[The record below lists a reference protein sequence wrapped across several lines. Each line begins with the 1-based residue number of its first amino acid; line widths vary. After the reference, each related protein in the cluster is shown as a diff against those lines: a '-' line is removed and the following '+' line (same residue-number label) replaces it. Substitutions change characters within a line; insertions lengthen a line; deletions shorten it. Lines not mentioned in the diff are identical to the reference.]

1 MKMIVAK
8 DKNHKRGER
17 RMYAITHDRR
27 LAAALAG
34 VLLVGLSG
42 CSVLPKGSVTL
53 DVGAQD
59 RGVAS
64 WYGEPFHGRLA
75 ADGKV
80 FDMYALTGAH
90 RTLPLGTAVRVVNAV
105 NGRSVLI
112 RITDRGP
119 YIEGRM
125 LDLSYAAAERLGM
138 VEQGLSPVLVQ
149 VVGSHDLLVHNVRA
163 ALASLETAVI
173 PNRDRKWPASAV
185 SIPSVERLTLFRP
198 GDVWG
203 LRRERRIGPAF
214 AAHLSVGR
222 SVTSFS

>member
-1 MKMIVAK
+1 MQMIVSK
-8 DKNHKRGER
+8 DKRSEC
-17 RMYAITHDRR
+17 RMNAITHDRR

-34 VLLVGLSG
+34 VLLIGLSG

-90 RTLPLGTAVRVVNAV
+90 RTLPLGTVVRVVNAV
-105 NGRSVLI
+105 NGKSVLI

-138 VEQGLSPVLVQ
+138 AAQGLSPVLVE
-149 VVGSHDLLVHNVRA
+149 VVGSHDLLVQNVRT
-163 ALASLETAVI
+163 ALATLEIAVI
-173 PNRDRKWPASAV
+173 WNTGMKRPRPAF
-185 SIPSVERLTLFRP
+185 SIPSIERLVLLRP

-203 LRRERRIGPAF
+203 LRRERRVGPVF
-214 AAHLSVGR
+214 AANHSVDR
-222 SVTSFS
+222 NVTSFSLFA